1 MTELKQRMRLMKPCQ
16 LNLLS
21 TLSVLL
27 LVAISQPG
35 AQTPR
40 RDNRP
45 RTASISGRVTIGGG
59 PAPNA
64 RVGLVEV
71 KHQTRLGNQQI
82 FMESGG
88 MNAGEGYSALTDA
101 DGRYR
106 LTNLPE
112 GNYEMRVMLKAYIAE
127 KKTGDKDLVRSVSL
141 GESETRND
149 VDFSLTRGGVITGR
163 VTDAGG
169 NPMISR
175 RVLLQVVTEQGQ
187 KQPYQSSASSQMF
200 ETDDR
205 GVYRLYGLRAGR
217 YVVSAGGEGG
227 FALAGSSSGK
237 HPRTWS
243 PDTDDENQAK
253 IVEVKEGGE
262 VTGVDIKFGLAK
274 KAYEASGRV
283 IDDATGE
290 PIPKVSVMCMRTGN
304 EGAVSFGAEGGQA
317 TTDSQGNFRF
327 NGLGPG
333 RYEVEMMDMNS
344 FLSGGGENK
353 HYIERTTFEVK
364 AGDVENIEVRA
375 KIGATISGVAVV
387 EGARDASVK
396 AMLTQSMI
404 TFESRQER
412 SDDPQSASSFGSS
425 VGGIPS
431 KIKADGSF
439 EFSGV
444 RPGKVTFDVAN
455 FSGKSLS
462 LIRVERN
469 GADVSDGI
477 DVQVGENVAG
487 VRIVVG
493 HGTAVIRGQVNVVG
507 GALPEGW
514 RMHAYASREKS
525 AGRSVRFAQVDG
537 KGRFVIEGLLPGE
550 YTLTATAI
558 PPPPPPGAPPG
569 QRISQPVQATQKVAV
584 GNGAEVQVTLTLDL
598 KKKDQEE

>member
-1 MTELKQRMRLMKPCQ
+1 MIPNL
-16 LNLLS
+16 LNLFS
-21 TLSVLL
+21 TLSISLL
-27 LVAISQPG
+27 IAVSQSN
-35 AQTPR
+35 AQTPQ

-45 RTASISGRVTIGGG
+45 RTASIGGRVTIGGA

-71 KHQTRLGNQQI
+71 KLQTRLGNQHI
-82 FMESGG
+82 SMESGG
-88 MNAGEGYSALTDA
+88 MNAGEDYSALTDA

-112 GNYEMRVMLKAYIAE
+112 GNYEVRVMLKAYIAE
-127 KKTGDKDLVRSVSL
+127 KKTGDYDLIRSVSL
-141 GESETRND
+141 GENETRND
-149 VDFSLTRGGVITGR
+149 VDFSLARGGVITGR
-163 VTDAGG
+163 VTDDGG

-175 RVLLQVVTEQGQ
+175 HVLLQTVNEQGQ
-187 KQPYQSSASSQMF
+187 KQPYQSSVSSQMF

-227 FALAGSSSGK
+227 FAFAGSSSGK
-237 HPRTWS
+237 HPRTWH

-274 KAYEASGRV
+274 RAYEASGRV
-283 IDDATGE
+283 IDDATGQ

-304 EGAVSFGAEGGQA
+304 EGAIGFGAVGGQA
-317 TTDSQGNFRF
+317 TTDAQGNFRF

-333 RYEVEMMDMNS
+333 RYEVEMMDMTA
-344 FLSGGGENK
+344 FLPGGGENK

-412 SDDPQSASSFGSS
+412 SDDPQAASSFGFT
-425 VGGIPS
+425 VGGMSS
-431 KIKADGSF
+431 KIKGDGSF
-439 EFSGV
+439 QITGV

-455 FSGKSLS
+455 FTGKSLS
-462 LIRVERN
+462 IIRVERN

-477 DVQVGENVAG
+477 DVQAGENVAG

-493 HGTAVIRGQVNVVG
+493 HGAAVIRGQVNVVG

-514 RMHAYASREKS
+514 RMHAYVSREKS
-525 AGRSVRFAQVDG
+525 AGGSVGFAEVDG

-558 PPPPPPGAPPG
+558 PSPPPPPPPGAPPG
-569 QRISQPVQATQKVAV
+569 QQIWQPVQATQKVAV
-584 GNGAEVQVTLTLDL
+584 ASGAEVQVTLTLDL
-598 KKKDQEE
+598 KKKDQEERQ